1 MCKVCQRYHPTA
13 LHNNDMMGTKDQEMP
28 KQATQPNI
36 DKKSTTVVTNK
47 FKVTES
53 VIHDMHSMIVPVL
66 LHHVSNEE
74 HKILVYALLDEQS
87 TASFIKE
94 DTLHKLG
101 VGTYSTEVINAER
114 NQIPRPETAW
124 K

>member
-1 MCKVCQRYHPTA
+1 
-13 LHNNDMMGTKDQEMP
+13 MMGTKGQEMP
-28 KQATQPNI
+28 KQATQPNG
-36 DKKSTTVVTNK
+36 DKKSTTVVINK
-47 FKVTES
+47 VKVTES
-53 VIHDMHSMIVPVL
+53 VIHDMHSMIVPVW

-101 VGTYSTEVINAER
+101 VGGPTVSLDVHTICGKTLLVPSKFMDLE
-114 NQIPRPETAW
+114 
-124 K
+124 